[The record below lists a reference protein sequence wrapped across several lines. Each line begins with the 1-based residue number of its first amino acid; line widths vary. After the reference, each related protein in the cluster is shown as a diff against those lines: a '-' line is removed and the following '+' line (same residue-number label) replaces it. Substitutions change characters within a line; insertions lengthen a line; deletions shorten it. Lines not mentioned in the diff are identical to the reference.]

1 MKKQFLLCCALSA
14 AALFPAL
21 PARAQLPATSPTPA
35 SGGNPFLDDKKNTT
49 ENLHAAITKQ
59 PYTFLAG
66 SYTMHLTFHSNGT
79 GEEED
84 WKFKWHAKDAQ
95 TVELSQLGTN
105 GQPNGKKTT
114 LTFTSDYSS
123 YTGFHFDG
131 IMKVSGHVVE
141 KH

>member
-1 MKKQFLLCCALSA
+1 MKKRLLLCCVLSA
-14 AALFPAL
+14 AALSTISI
-21 PARAQLPATSPTPA
+21 ARAQAPA
-35 SGGNPFLDDKKNTT
+35 SSPAAGTNPFLDDKKNSIDD
-49 ENLHAAITKQ
+49 LHAAITKQ

-95 TVELSQLGTN
+95 TIELSLLGPN

-114 LTFTSDYSS
+114 LTFTADYSS
-123 YTGFHFDG
+123 YTGMHFDG
-131 IMKVSGHVVE
+131 ISPIKGSKVE
-141 KH
+141 KP